1 MATEEQVMAN
11 PPVPGKDGKPL
22 SVALLQEIHE
32 AFNSRDT
39 DRIMSYFHPECTFF
53 AASGPEPVGRTVH
66 GWHVVHKFLADRFK
80 VITDMHWETI
90 DQYVC
95 DENRAVTVWIVS
107 GNSADG
113 TVLNYKG
120 CDLWE
125 FKDGL
130 VFNKDTYWKIV
141 QK

>member
-1 MATEEQVMAN
+1 MNTAA
-11 PPVPGKDGKPL
+11 D
-22 SVALLQEIHE
+22 SVNFGRKLDLDLIQEIHD

-39 DRIMSYFHPECTFF
+39 DRIMAYFHPECTFF
-53 AASGPEPVGRTVH
+53 AASGPEPEGRTIR
-66 GWHVVHKFLADRFK
+66 GWPVVQKFLADRFK
-80 VITDMHWETI
+80 VISDMHWSTI
-90 DQYVC
+90 DRYIC
-95 DENRAVTVWIVS
+95 DETRAVTTWYVT
-107 GNSADG
+107 GHAADG

-130 VFNKDTYWKIV
+130 VYNKDTYWKIV

>member
-1 MATEEQVMAN
+1 MAASPSTQRR
-11 PPVPGKDGKPL
+11 KLDL
-22 SVALLQEIHE
+22 SLLRDIHD
-32 AFNSRDT
+32 AFNTRDT
-39 DRIMSYFHPECTFF
+39 DQIMAYFHPDCTFF
-53 AASGPEPVGRTVH
+53 AASGPEPEGRTVS
-66 GWHVVHKFLADRFK
+66 GWANVHKFLGDRFK

-107 GNSADG
+107 GHSADG

-130 VFNKDTYWKIV
+130 VYNKDTYWKIV
-141 QK
+141 QN

>member
-1 MATEEQVMAN
+1 MSTTPTAQNT
-11 PPVPGKDGKPL
+11 GRTL
-22 SVALLQEIHE
+22 SVDLLQEIHE

-39 DRIMSYFHPECTFF
+39 DRIMAYFHPETTFF

-66 GWHVVHKFLADRFK
+66 GWDNVHKFLADRFK

-107 GNSADG
+107 GHSADG